1 VRETRPFSFIDEAK
15 EFAGLIIIL
24 TILESAEIEEFNVA
38 S

>member
-1 VRETRPFSFIDEAK
+1 VRETRPFSFSDEAK
-15 EFAGLIIIL
+15 EFAGLIIL